1 MRTALS
7 VALGAT
13 LVLGAP
19 TAFAQDTAG
28 GTATGTVGTGGTLT
42 TTTTEPQTA
51 PAPAPMTTTTTTTT
65 TRRPAAA
72 ADDDDGTSDH
82 EKVVGKF
89 AVGYLGLTQVPLS
102 AGTAGNV
109 ATPAT
114 IDAPVVGIR
123 YWLSEKMG
131 IDAGLGLGVFSGGA
145 EVVNGNTTTSTDRP
159 SAFAVA
165 LHGGVP
171 LVFAHQ
177 KHYKFLVI
185 PEINIAHARRTV
197 ADNGPT
203 PASDLSLSGWRLDL
217 GGRVGSEIH
226 FGFIGVPQLSLQATV
241 GLALS
246 HQRWSS
252 SQDQG
257 PNGPAQN
264 QEATVTDTRF
274 GTTVQADPWALFVNN
289 ISAFYYFP

>member
-13 LVLGAP
+13 LVLGAHS
-19 TAFAQDTAG
+19 AFAQDTAG
-28 GTATGTVGTGGTLT
+28 GTATGTVGAGGTLSAT
-42 TTTTEPQTA
+42 PTEPQTTA
-51 PAPAPMTTTTTTTT
+51 TATPTTTTTTTT
-65 TRRPAAA
+65 TTTARHAAG
-72 ADDDDGTSDH
+72 ADDETSDH

-102 AGTAGNV
+102 SGTAGNQ
-109 ATPAT
+109 ATPST
-114 IDAPVVGIR
+114 IDAPVVGVR
-123 YWLSEKMG
+123 YWLNEKMG
-131 IDAGLGLGVFSGGA
+131 IDAGLGLGVFSGGQT
-145 EVVNGNTTTSTDRP
+145 VTNGNTETSTDRP
-159 SAFAVA
+159 SAFALA

-185 PEINIAHARRTV
+185 PEINVAHARRTV
-197 ADNGPT
+197 TFPGTT
-203 PASDLSLSGWRLDL
+203 PQSDLTLTGWRLDL

-226 FGFIGVPQLSLQATV
+226 FGFIGIPQLSLQATV

-246 HQRWSS
+246 HQRWGS

-257 PNGPAQN
+257 RFGPNVN
-264 QEATVTDTRF
+264 QSATVTDTRF
-274 GTTVQADPWALFVNN
+274 GTTVQANPWALFVNN